1 MYFRRSVRA
10 FLTAHGFLAM
20 KCILAFLTTFLLM
33 SVAQGQAV
41 DLPVEQYDRM
51 KAAGTL
57 PAEFNLLYPTLPPPR
72 VQPASS
78 RDRAGGD
85 CNCWIEPDSTYSLA
99 MEPNDDGSSA
109 EITLPF
115 TFDLYGDQYTTCF
128 VNNNGNVS
136 FLLPHPQYV
145 TFGFPTPSYRMVAA
159 FWADV
164 DTRAAG
170 TVKYKLTP
178 NALYVNWTG
187 VGYFNE
193 QTDKLNT
200 FQLIISDGTNA
211 DVGIGSTVAF
221 CYKEMEWTTGSASC
235 SSGPYTC
242 SNAAGSYSCDGGAEL
257 GFCGTPATV
266 GANRGN
272 AVDFVQ
278 FGRFNMPG
286 MTYDGPFGFPD
297 EVGWLSYKN
306 FVFSTA
312 VTSSNIAP
320 VASGNSLCDTV
331 RVCAGEPVSLNVDF
345 LSPEQ
350 GQTTTAAYAISP
362 PLTAPVSVVS
372 SGPGNTTNLQ
382 LQFTPAVTD
391 TGFYVIT
398 YTATDDGSPALSST
412 VSVVLHVAEV
422 PVIPPVISGDTV
434 ACRGGSVQL
443 TASGDYPFYEWSNG
457 RTGPSITAAP
467 GTYTV
472 AAGPL
477 SCGLLS
483 ESFVVHEAPTP
494 APVIDGVL
502 FNCGGEPT
510 VLATTEPYDGYVWS
524 DGGTGPTIRVGTGS
538 YSVTVTNE
546 WGCSRTS
553 APVNV
558 RIATVPTAF
567 FTGNPQG
574 EVFPGATVSYTDRSD
589 GNGATI
595 TSWSWDAGV
604 LGGGSGTTFTHTF
617 DTPGMHPIALTVT
630 TSEGCTHTYTYVQ
643 LVLPEEIILPN
654 VFTPNDD
661 GHNDALVFE
670 GVQFYPNTSLQV
682 MNRWGQEVYASTNYA
697 NTWRPAKDIPD
708 GTYYYILK
716 LFTGKEY
723 AGHVTL
729 LR

>member
-1 MYFRRSVRA
+1 MDIA
-10 FLTAHGFLAM
+10 
-20 KCILAFLTTFLLM
+20 
-33 SVAQGQAV
+33 
-41 DLPVEQYDRM
+41 VEQYGWM
-51 KAAGTL
+51 KATGTL
-57 PAEFNLLYPTLPPPR
+57 PTEFNLLYPTLPPPR
-72 VQPASS
+72 VQPASG
-78 RDRAGGD
+78 RDRSSGD
-85 CNCWIEPDSTYSLA
+85 CNCWVEPDSTYALA
-99 MEPNDDGSSA
+99 MEPNDDNSSA
-109 EITLPF
+109 QITLPF
-115 TFDLYGDQYTTCF
+115 TFDLYGDLYTTCY

-136 FLLPHPQYV
+136 FLLPHPTYSAS
-145 TFGFPTPSYRMVAA
+145 GFPTPSFRMVAP

-164 DTRAAG
+164 DTRGAG
-170 TVKYKLTP
+170 TVKYKMTP
-178 NALYVNWTG
+178 NALYVNWIG
-187 VGYFNE
+187 VGYFSE
-193 QTDKLNT
+193 KTDKLNT
-200 FQLIISDGTNA
+200 FQLIISDGTNT
-211 DVGIGSTVAF
+211 DVGIGSTVSF

-235 SSGPYTC
+235 TELPGGTTC
-242 SNAAGSYSCDGGAEL
+242 SNAAGSYSCNDFDGSEP

-286 MTYDGPFGFPD
+286 TAYDGPFGYPD

-331 RVCAGEPVSLNVDF
+331 RLCVGDPVSLNVDF

-350 GQTTTAAYAISP
+350 GQSTTANYVIFP
-362 PLTAPVSVVS
+362 PLTAPVTVVS
-372 SGPGNTTNLQ
+372 NGPGNTTNLQ
-382 LQFTPAVTD
+382 LQFTPTVSD
-391 TGFYVIT
+391 TGLYVIT
-398 YTATDDGSPALSST
+398 YTATDDGTPALTST

-422 PVIPPVISGDTV
+422 PTIPPVISGDSV
-434 ACRGGSVQL
+434 VCRGGSVQL

-457 RTGPSITAAP
+457 RTGPSITVPP

-472 AAGPL
+472 AAGPMT
-477 SCGLLS
+477 CGLLS
-483 ESFVVHEAPTP
+483 ESFVVHEAAPP
-494 APVIDGVL
+494 VPVIAGVL

-510 VLATTEPYDGYVWS
+510 VLSTTEPYDDYAWS
-524 DGGTGPTIRVGTGS
+524 DGGTGPSISAGTGT
-538 YSVTVTNE
+538 YSVAVTNE
-546 WGCSRTS
+546 WGCSATS

-558 RIATVPTAF
+558 LIASAPTAF
-567 FTGNPQG
+567 FSGDPHG

-595 TSWSWDAGV
+595 VSWSWDAGT
-604 LGGGSGTTFTHTF
+604 LGGGSATTFTTTF
-617 DTPGMHPIALTVT
+617 DTPGIHPITLTVT
-630 TSEGCTHTYTYVQ
+630 TSEGCTHTYTYSQ

-661 GHNDALVFE
+661 GYNDALVFE
-670 GVQFYPNTSLQV
+670 GVQYYPNTSLQV
-682 MNRWGQEVYASTNYA
+682 LNRWGQEVYASSNYR

-716 LFTGKEY
+716 LYNGKEY